1 MENTLI
7 LRDSLTPENIE
18 VNIDREKE
26 VNFFV
31 KVGLSRSRKFLP
43 N

>member
-18 VNIDREKE
+18 VNLDREKE

-31 KVGLSRSRKFLP
+31 KVGLSRSRKFSP